1 MLAKALAAAVAILL
15 ASALTSPAETLV
27 PSSVYAGPKRGDPAP
42 LEGDHVGDG
51 ENSVGAIRAFDPDL
65 LAAQLLA
72 QRLQRADLIGDP
84 VDLGPALGIVF
95 DHGGAPGGRHDGA
108 PPSSAVIY
116 TAWTC
121 GEVALKSEIGRRWP
135 MTNLLDML
143 KEAELRIGLPQPRRG
158 SARGFR
164 DPAGRTLRRPRAA
177 SGRKRLYRA
186 RADRDDRG
194 ARHVRPRPSRQS
206 LCSHPR
212 AQRRTDRAHAV
223 GETGGTRGAGRTQE
237 RNRPALADDQPA
249 RHAERGRAAHRL
261 HRRLPHR
268 HRP

>member
-15 ASALTSPAETLV
+15 ASALPSPAETLV

-51 ENSVGAIRAFDPDL
+51 ENSVGANRAFDPF

-177 SGRKRLYRA
+177 SGCNSFIA
-186 RADRDDRG
+186 RVRTEMTS
-194 ARHVRPRPSRQS
+194 ARHVRPRPWCTKPER
-206 LCSHPR
+206 
-212 AQRRTDRAHAV
+212 DRSWNDATISSSTAAAAISPP
-223 GETGGTRGAGRTQE
+223 TGWKTRK
-237 RNRPALADDQPA
+237 QPA
-249 RHAERGRAAHRL
+249 GSALLQNCMVYVNALWSSACPASRSG
-261 HRRLPHR
+261 
-268 HRP
+268 